1 MLQLRSSDGEK
12 KYLTPDERVKYIHHA
27 ARQERRISTF
37 CLTLAHTGCR
47 ISEALALTA
56 NRVDMDTNRI
66 LIETLKKRKDGD
78 FREVPVP
85 PRFIEDLDKV
95 HGIRE
100 MQAKKG
106 RGRKERLWTWSRT
119 TGWRYVK
126 AVMEEAGIARDL
138 LSPKALRHAFAVH
151 ALANDV
157 PLNKLSKWLGHS
169 SLEIT
174 AIYTDVSGKEEDEI
188 AKKMWE

>member
-1 MLQLRSSDGEK
+1 MLQLHNSDGEK
-12 KYLTPDERVKYIHHA
+12 KYLTPLEREKYINQA
-27 ARQERRISTF
+27 ARQPRIVSTF
-37 CLTLAHTGCR
+37 CLMLVHSGCR

-56 NRVDMDTNRI
+56 NKIDMENNRVV
-66 LIETLKKRKDGD
+66 IETLKKRRSGQ

-100 MQAKKG
+100 LQAKKD
-106 RGRKERLWTWSRT
+106 RGKKQKLWRWSRT

-126 AVMEEAGIARDL
+126 TVMEEAGISRDL

-151 ALANDV
+151 ALSKDV
-157 PLNKLSKWLGHS
+157 PLNKVSEWLGHS
-169 SLEIT
+169 ALEIT
-174 AIYTDVSGKEEDEI
+174 AIYTKVSGKEED
-188 AKKMWE
+188 AMAARMWE

>member
-1 MLQLRSSDGEK
+1 MLQLRNSDGEK
-12 KYLTPDERVKYIHHA
+12 KYLTP
-27 ARQERRISTF
+27 QEREKYLFAASRQQRQISTF
-37 CLTLAHTGCR
+37 CLMLVHSGCR

-56 NRVDMDTNRI
+56 NKIDMESNRI
-66 LIETLKKRKDGD
+66 VIETLKKRKSGD

-100 MQAKKG
+100 LQAKKD
-106 RGRKERLWTWSRT
+106 RGKKHKLWPWSRT

-126 AVMEEAGIARDL
+126 AVMEEAGISRDL

-151 ALANDV
+151 ALSCDV
-157 PLNKLSKWLGHS
+157 PLNKVSEWLGHS
-169 SLEIT
+169 ALEIT
-174 AIYTDVSGKEEDEI
+174 AIYTKISGKEENAI
-188 AKKMWE
+188 AARMWE